1 MAIEQLTTI
10 EGMNAVAEEGEKTIQ
25 TLYNALSS
33 VTGTGSEIDRI
44 INRLQLYVDALKE
57 EEFNLLDKFGI
68 KCSSIEDGQAI
79 LQNKF
84 NNFYNRSGLSNFIG
98 RQLEKTILDDY
109 AVGVKTKN
117 AEISRFVKN
126 VIVPEVKAA
135 TINVG
140 EEELR
145 TKAAQILNDILNGM
159 VITITP
165 NGTSTN
171 FKKTVSSKKAVGEDG
186 FISANKLTT
195 AQKERIMYI
204 LKHSNNQY
212 IKDLVPT
219 VDYVVRGNSITT
231 YINFNWYDIT
241 KGLKASDAKKM
252 YKEDSAELGKKNEQ
266 IIALIMHYIEPQY
279 NSIIYPYLRQM
290 VNTNPYLFFVGDN
303 VKDITGLLGEMSA
316 IIAISELLDP
326 KYKNK
331 IVQWVAQHKVNNK
344 QLSIDI
350 LLKDIAGIQVKN
362 TSIDITKVPEITIQF
377 AEGDSLLSRLEKYYG
392 VNFTDL
398 EPIFESDAFNVPA
411 IQKGRGGYQ
420 EVDIDFGFPK
430 QGSKGIPSDWDE
442 LRSAFE
448 LMDTVINQAK
458 DFLTMFSPDFLYMS
472 GGTEF
477 QNQLANLS
485 GWLEGGINKVG
496 ITQANTLY
504 IVAGRPNFASSM
516 LKDIMDNIQKLQ
528 NIQQQAEN
536 TKRLFDISSSL
547 GSYMEGNKSIPYNYV
562 AYMNKKGGSISRKVK
577 LTSSYTF
584 SNK

>member
-10 EGMNAVAEEGEKTIQ
+10 EGMNAVAEEGKKTIQ

-44 INRLQLYVDALKE
+44 INRLQQYVDALEREEKE
-57 EEFNLLDKFGI
+57 LLDKFGI
-68 KCSSIEDGQAI
+68 KANSIEDGQAI

-98 RQLEKTILDDY
+98 KQLEKTILDDY
-109 AVGVKTKN
+109 AVGINTKN
-117 AEISRFVKN
+117 AEISRFIKN
-126 VIVPEVKAA
+126 VVVPEVAA
-135 TINVG
+135 VTAKVG
-140 EEELR
+140 EEEAR
-145 TKAAQILNDILNGM
+145 EKAAQVLNDILNGM
-159 VITITP
+159 VITVTP
-165 NGTSTN
+165 SGSTTN

-195 AQKERIMYI
+195 AQKQRVMYI
-204 LKHSNNQY
+204 LKHSNNPD
-212 IKDLVPT
+212 IKNLVPT
-219 VDYVVRGNSITT
+219 VDYSVHGNSIVTH
-231 YINFNWYDIT
+231 INFNWYDIT
-241 KGLKASDAKKM
+241 GGLKASDAKRLF
-252 YKEDSAELGKKNEQ
+252 KENSAELGKKNEQ
-266 IIALIMHYIEPQY
+266 IIALILHHVDSKYTAV
-279 NSIIYPYLRQM
+279 IYPYLRQM

-303 VKDITGLLGEMSA
+303 TKDITGLLGEMSA
-316 IIAISELLDP
+316 IVAISELLDP

-362 TSIDITKVPEITIQF
+362 TSIDITRVPEINIQF
-377 AEGDSLLSRLEKYYG
+377 AEGDSLLLRLEKYYG
-392 VNFTDL
+392 INFTDL
-398 EPIFESDAFNVPA
+398 EPVFESDAFNVPA
-411 IQKGRGGYQ
+411 IQKGKGGYQ
-420 EVDIDFGFPK
+420 EVSIDFGFPH
-430 QGSKGIPSDWDE
+430 GTKGIPSDWE
-442 LRSAFE
+442 KLREAFN

-472 GGTEF
+472 GGTDF

-485 GWLEGGINKVG
+485 GWLEGGINAAG

-516 LKDIMDNIQKLQ
+516 LKAIMDNIQKLQ
-528 NIQQQAEN
+528 DIQQQAEN

-547 GSYMEGNKSIPYNYV
+547 GSYMEGKKSVPYNYV
-562 AYMNKKGGSISRKVK
+562 AYMNGKGGNISRKVK
-577 LTSSYTF
+577 LTSSYLF
-584 SNK
+584 SSK